1 MCLLYIPH
9 PSHQL
14 SFVHRNCM
22 FGEEYKSCSSWL
34 CNLVL
39 PSLSPNI
46 LLITLSVSVQ
56 KWPDYLLVVGMG
68 VKRWPVKR
76 GSTAHALLSQVVHF
90 K

>member
-9 PSHQL
+9 LSHQL

-22 FGEEYKSCSSWL
+22 FGEEYKPCSSWI

-39 PSLSPNI
+39 PSLIPNI
-46 LLITLSVSVQ
+46 LLITLFISVQ
-56 KWPDYLLVVGMG
+56 KWPYYLLVVGMG
-68 VKRWPVKR
+68 LKRWPGKR
-76 GSTAHALLSQVVHF
+76 GSTAHAPLSHDVHF